1 MKPLNASELLLVWEH
16 GLNRSMLERSLILL
30 SAASPEMDSDA
41 IAKLSIGERDKRL
54 IKLREWMFGS
64 RFVNT
69 VVCPQCSERVEWEN
83 EIEDIRIQSSPAPTS
98 GHQLSLDMENYNVKF
113 RPPNSLDLAE
123 VMDIPEANGT
133 PGDLLK
139 RCVITA
145 EHVGSACS
153 TEQLPDVVLQELA
166 RRIEELDPQADVSI
180 QLTCPQCAHR
190 WEVLFDIASYLW
202 AEINSWAERTLR
214 AVHKLA
220 RAYGWT
226 EREIL
231 NLSPV
236 RRQLYMGMV
245 NL

>member
-1 MKPLNASELLLVWEH
+1 MRPLKAMELLTVWER
-16 GLNRSMLERSLILL
+16 GLSQTLLERVLTLL
-30 SAASPEMDSDA
+30 TAACPEIDSEA
-41 IAKLSIGERDKRL
+41 IAELSIGERDARL
-54 IKLREWMFGS
+54 LQLREWMFGS
-64 RFVNT
+64 NLVNT
-69 VVCPQCSERVEWEN
+69 ARCPQCTQRVEWEN
-83 EIEDIRIQSSPAPTS
+83 RIADIRIQPSLTPTS
-98 GHQLSLDMENYNVKF
+98 GHQFSVETENYTLRF
-113 RPPNSLDLAE
+113 RLPNSLDLAE
-123 VMDIPEANGT
+123 VMDNPEANGT

-145 EHVGSACS
+145 VHAGSACS

-190 WEVLFDIASYLW
+190 WEVLFDISSYLW

-236 RRQLYMGMV
+236 RRQLYLGMV
-245 NL
+245 SL